1 MFDRISIRYKLIV
14 LLGLS
19 AALALLISSVITIYS
34 TYLSESRS
42 SLRVLHQLTDVI
54 SENMRAALAFHDAES
69 ARTLL
74 AALRADPHVRFA
86 VVNDE
91 AGQPLAEYRAG
102 SLPVPVEPMLAR
114 VQARIRQSA
123 EVLRQ
128 EDGFVEGID
137 DDSMLVLRPVFFE
150 GKPIG
155 LLAVVSDTRLMWSK
169 IRELV
174 LLQAATSVVTLL
186 LLLFLSVK
194 LQSVFTHPIMSLI
207 RAMREVARTKNYRV
221 ALESDRRDE
230 FRDLHEGFNAML
242 ADIRERDEQLSRL
255 ATTDALTGLA
265 NRRHAMDVLQTMA
278 VRARRKAEPVGVIML
293 DIDAFKKVNDLHG
306 HPAGDLVLQAVAQVL
321 QASAREYDLVARL
334 GGEEFLVVCD
344 SGTLEVTTAVAERI
358 RAGVEACPIEY
369 DPGAVL
375 HVTVSL
381 GVCAAVPPP
390 AAGGVEKMIRAA
402 DKALY
407 RAKEAG
413 RNRYVVAQEEMG

>member
-1 MFDRISIRYKLIV
+1 MTTTR
-14 LLGLS
+14 
-19 AALALLISSVITIYS
+19 
-34 TYLSESRS
+34 RS
-42 SLRVLHQLTDVI
+42 
-54 SENMRAALAFHDAES
+54 
-69 ARTLL
+69 LL
-74 AALRADPHVRFA
+74 AAGADGHVLGTT
-86 VVNDE
+86 NM
-91 AGQPLAEYRAG
+91 P
-102 SLPVPVEPMLAR
+102 
-114 VQARIRQSA
+114 
-123 EVLRQ
+123 
-128 EDGFVEGID
+128 
-137 DDSMLVLRPVFFE
+137 
-150 GKPIG
+150 G
-155 LLAVVSDTRLMWSK
+155 LLTIPIERTAQFKLDDFAGIANMVTDPTAITVHEDSPYRTLQDLVAAARARPETITYASPGVGTDDHLQ
-169 IRELV
+169 LV

-358 RAGVEACPIEY
+358 RAGVEACPVEH
-369 DPGAVL
+369 DSDTPL